1 MFFPYRDDN
10 PRRHGP
16 PIITIAII
24 IACACVYILVQ
35 LPLALDPGQVH
46 TLSFGF
52 IPAVFYGNAELVGNI
67 DQIPSSATLITSMF
81 LHGGIIHLIGNMWF
95 LWLYGDNVE
104 EEMGRFRYFIFYL
117 VCGCVG
123 TLAHSAIDPNSR
135 LPLIGASGAI
145 SGVIASYLLLWPR
158 ANIRVFYWWFV
169 FVGRIN
175 VPAFVVGGVW
185 LLEQFFAL
193 PAALQAQGGVAIVAH
208 LGGFVSGLILTP
220 FLKRPEVR
228 LFQPRYTAPF
238 SRKQTRFIRQKKGS
252 VPEVRKR
259 KN

>member
-24 IACACVYILVQ
+24 ITCTCVYLFVQ
-35 LPLALDPGQVH
+35 LPMTPYQEQAH

-52 IPAVFYGNAELVGNI
+52 IPAVFFGNADLVG
-67 DQIPSSATLITSMF
+67 DLVQIPSSASLVTSMF

-104 EEMGRFRYFIFYL
+104 EELGRFRYLIFYL

-123 TLAHSAIDPNSR
+123 TLAHSAVDPNSR

-169 FVGRIN
+169 FIGTIN
-175 VPAFVVGGVW
+175 VPAFVVGGIW

-208 LGGFVSGLILTP
+208 LGGFMCGLILTP
-220 FLKRPEVR
+220 LIKRPGIR
-228 LFQPRYTAPF
+228 LFQPKHTAPF
-238 SRKQTRFIRQKKGS
+238 SRKHTRIIRHKNGS
-252 VPEVRKR
+252 VPEVRKKR
-259 KN
+259 N